1 MKKTKKTLSRKESS
15 KKSFRPL
22 ATVSESNNH
31 NSYMTSSNILSTQRN
46 NNTLLTQPSLKSR
59 VIVNGI
65 NIPHIS
71 LDPES
76 TIRGDISSRRGGG
89 DENIHHSRPRSEK
102 KYE

>member
-59 VIVNGI
+59 VMVNGI

-76 TIRGDISSRRGGG
+76 TMRGGGDISSRRGGA
-89 DENIHHSRPRSEK
+89 DENMHRPRSEK